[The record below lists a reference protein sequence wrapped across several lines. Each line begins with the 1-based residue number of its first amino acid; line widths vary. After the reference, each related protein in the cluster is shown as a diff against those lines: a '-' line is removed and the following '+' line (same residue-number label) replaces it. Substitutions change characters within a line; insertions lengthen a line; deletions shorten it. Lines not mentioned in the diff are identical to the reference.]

1 VNSTSSKGSTNKFFL
16 NLYIHEKLG
25 GKKILNWLK
34 KSEDK
39 YPKFWGRLGEYP
51 IIVIKK

>member
-1 VNSTSSKGSTNKFFL
+1 MRF
-16 NLYIHEKLG
+16 IHEKLG

-39 YPKFWGRLGEYP
+39 YPKFWGLFGEYP
-51 IIVIKK
+51 VIKIKK